1 MDAASRFAW
10 FTNRGVVRDEAG
22 MVTAVGLLVTATL
35 TLLGATAAMFTSTD
49 ILIGGQYKT
58 SNNAFYAAEA
68 GAEEARARLRLNAG
82 AALITDTY
90 PTSTLWRAYIGET
103 TKAQAKGY
111 TTGEAQH
118 SQTDSLQA
126 AMPYLV
132 TIRHK
137 TNGAGQILYWGDDNG
152 DGLNTQNPTT
162 GRNIYVSTSTGYGT
176 TANRTV
182 EVEMAK
188 IPAIT
193 VPGALYVEAMT
204 TIQGSSTNVIGAD
217 QCGSNDQPGIRT
229 TLGPGNVQQNG
240 NPTITGTPAIS
251 YNGTDMDV
259 QGMVNALKAYVT
271 EAYTVT
277 SATHTGMNWGTP
289 TPGATL
295 QDASACSEHHVVWY
309 NTNDTYIK
317 LTGGSSGCG
326 ILIVEGDL
334 DIHGSFSWYGPVIVT
349 GSVTLTGGGNK
360 NITGALLAG
369 SSADADLVGGN
380 ANLVFCSTAVQ
391 NPANTLP
398 LKRLSW
404 REP

>member
-1 MDAASRFAW
+1 
-10 FTNRGVVRDEAG
+10 
-22 MVTAVGLLVTATL
+22 MVGP
-35 TLLGATAAMFTSTD
+35 
-49 ILIGGQYKT
+49 
-58 SNNAFYAAEA
+58 
-68 GAEEARARLRLNAG
+68 LRLIRDTPPHDVIVIG
-82 AALITDTY
+82 AIDLMLL
-90 PTSTLWRAYIGET
+90 S
-103 TKAQAKGY
+103 
-111 TTGEAQH
+111 
-118 SQTDSLQA
+118 
-126 AMPYLV
+126 
-132 TIRHK
+132 
-137 TNGAGQILYWGDDNG
+137 
-152 DGLNTQNPTT
+152 
-162 GRNIYVSTSTGYGT
+162 
-176 TANRTV
+176 
-182 EVEMAK
+182 MAK
-188 IPAIT
+188 IPEIT

-204 TIQGSSTNVIGAD
+204 TIQGSSTNVIGTD

-229 TLGPGNVQQNG
+229 TLGPGGVEQNG
-240 NPTITGTPAIS
+240 GPTITGTPAIS

-259 QGMVNALKAYVT
+259 QGMVNAFKAYVT

-295 QDASACSEHHVVWY
+295 QNPSACSEHHVVWY

-360 NITGALLAG
+360 NITRALLAG

-380 ANLVFCSTAVQ
+380 ANLVFCSAAVQ
-391 NPANTLP
+391 SQANTLP